1 MLKTLGAQVKQY
13 RWVTFITPVFSALE
27 AVADMFLPML
37 MSQIIDKGVKVGG
50 QAGMQAV
57 LHYGAIMV
65 AVAIGALVCGI
76 LAGRFASIAS
86 TGFAANLRQAMFANI
101 QSFSFSNIDRFST
114 AGLVTRLTTD
124 VSNVQLSYQMIT
136 RICVRAPVMLITAL
150 IMAFSIHAS
159 LSMIFVAAIVILA
172 AALSFI
178 IFKATGTFNRV
189 FKKYDD
195 LNASV
200 QENVGAIR
208 VVKAFVREDYER
220 SKFNKAANAV
230 YRMFVKA
237 ETYVSFNNPVMMLT
251 VFGSMLGLSWLGAKA
266 IVLEGFTEGGLMSL
280 FSYVMSILMS
290 LMMISMIFVMMSM
303 SVASAR
309 RICEVLNEKADLTSP
324 AQALTAVPDGSVDFD
339 HVSFSYRQGKG
350 KPVLQDIDLHIEAGQ
365 TIGILGGTGSS
376 KSTLVQLIPRLYD
389 VSSGALKVGGVDVR
403 SIPKEELM
411 ENIAYVFQDSKLL
424 KTSVFEN
431 VRLSRPDASEAD
443 VLEALRRAQ
452 CEDIVAK
459 LPEGIHTVIGAKGVY
474 LSGGEQQRI
483 AIARVMLKDAPI
495 VVLDEAT
502 AFADPENEV
511 LVQKA
516 FAELGRDKTVVMI
529 AHRLTAVKNADM
541 IFVLKDGRIEESGPH
556 DALLEHKKLY
566 AKMWKD
572 YLTSVSWKVTEA
584 RRPAGQKG
592 GNA

>member
-172 AALSFI
+172 ATLSFI

-309 RICEVLNEKADLTSP
+309 RICEVLAGEGAGHTFVLHAKDEAVVRRF
-324 AQALTAVPDGSVDFD
+324 ALTVP
-339 HVSFSYRQGKG
+339 VSRFLVNVPAS
-350 KPVLQDIDLHIEAGQ
+350 
-365 TIGILGGTGSS
+365 LGGIGAETALFPALTLGCGAVGGSS
-376 KSTLVQLIPRLYD
+376 SSNNIGPLDLI
-389 VSSGALKVGGVDVR
+389 
-403 SIPKEELM
+403 
-411 ENIAYVFQDSKLL
+411 N
-424 KTSVFEN
+424 
-431 VRLSRPDASEAD
+431 
-443 VLEALRRAQ
+443 LRR
-452 CEDIVAK
+452 VAWGSEK
-459 LPEGIHTVIGAKGVY
+459 PEPQPETPDQPEPDSA
-474 LSGGEQQRI
+474 L
-483 AIARVMLKDAPI
+483 IAR
-495 VVLDEAT
+495 
-502 AFADPENEV
+502 
-511 LVQKA
+511 
-516 FAELGRDKTVVMI
+516 
-529 AHRLTAVKNADM
+529 LT
-541 IFVLKDGRIEESGPH
+541 EEI
-556 DALLEHKKLY
+556 LKKL
-566 AKMWKD
+566 
-572 YLTSVSWKVTEA
+572 
-584 RRPAGQKG
+584 R
-592 GNA
+592 